1 MTTTEAPALRV
12 RSLAKRYES
21 GRGVVQAL
29 EDVDLDIHPGEF
41 VAVVGA
47 SGCGK
52 STLLRILA
60 GLDTYDSGD
69 AIFEGRP
76 ITKPDA
82 SRAVVFQH
90 YGLLPW
96 RTVQANV
103 ELGLQIQ
110 KVPREER
117 AERARAAIARV
128 GLTKFSDHY
137 PAQLSGGM
145 QQRVGLAR
153 ALTKRPRLLLM
164 DEPFAAVDL
173 QTRER
178 LQEELLQVWRE
189 VRCATMFITHGIDEA
204 VFLSDRVVVMKPSPG
219 RVIGIVDIDIPRPRI
234 GDEVRTSSAF
244 AKYCNEVRTL
254 LHSVAVPAGGRA

>member
-1 MTTTEAPALRV
+1 
-12 RSLAKRYES
+12 
-21 GRGVVQAL
+21 VQAL
-29 EDVDLDIHPGEF
+29 EDVDLDIHEGEF
-41 VAVVGA
+41 VSVVGA

-60 GLDTYDSGD
+60 GLDGYDSGE
-69 AIFEGRP
+69 AIFEGKP
-76 ITKPDA
+76 ITRPDS

-110 KVPREER
+110 NVPKQER
-117 AERARAAIARV
+117 AELARSAIARV
-128 GLTKFSDHY
+128 GLANFENHY

-219 RVIGIVDIDIPRPRI
+219 RVIGVIDIDIPRPRI
-234 GDEVRTSSAF
+234 GDDVRTSAAF
-244 AKYCNEVRTL
+244 ARHCNEVRTL
-254 LHSVAVPAGGRA
+254 LHSVGVPAVSGS